1 MKELRL
7 SSTLNLCPRKAE
19 QNAVDYV
26 HDSIRFYRECGL
38 DTADFGTT
46 LLDLTSEQGWR
57 PQVEQIMTDAA
68 EQNFSFYMGHL
79 PFMGGISKDENV
91 MIAFKNKMHNAID
104 AAAALGLKYAVMH
117 PNAANLPLIK
127 YDHEEQRAAT
137 LELLS
142 PFVEHANRVGLNVV
156 VENMRVQSG
165 KMQCHRYC
173 MTEQELC
180 DLADTLGIG
189 ICWDFGHANISG
201 VKQSKALAYVGNR
214 LKVVHVNDNV
224 GIEDDHILPFSGS
237 VDWKDAMH
245 GLALTGFD
253 GPLNFELSVGR
264 VPANLRK
271 GYTAFIMQIAREL
284 MSYIE

>member
-19 QNAVDYV
+19 QDAVSYV
-26 HDSIRFYRECGL
+26 QDSIRFYRDCGF

-46 LLDLTSEQGWR
+46 LLDLSSEESWK
-57 PQVEQIMTDAA
+57 PQVEQIMKNAT
-68 EQNFSFYMGHL
+68 EENFQFYMGHL
-79 PFMGGISKDENV
+79 PFMGGISKNEDV

-104 AAAALGLKYAVMH
+104 AAAALGLQYAVMH
-117 PNAANLPLIK
+117 PNAANLPLVK
-127 YDHEEQRAAT
+127 YDHEEQRTAT

-189 ICWDFGHANISG
+189 VCWDFGHAHLSG
-201 VKQSKALAYVGNR
+201 LKQSKALEYVGKR
-214 LKVVHVNDNV
+214 LKVIHVNDNG
-224 GIEDDHILPFSGS
+224 GIEDDHVLPFSGG
-237 VDWKDAMH
+237 VNWKDAMH

-253 GPLNFELSVGR
+253 GPFNFELSVGR
-264 VPANLRK
+264 VPAALRK
-271 GYTAFIMQIAREL
+271 GYATFLAEIAREL

>member
-1 MKELRL
+1 MKKLRI
-7 SSTLNLCPRKAE
+7 SSSLNLCPR
-19 QNAVDYV
+19 QTGQDAVGYV
-26 HDSIRFYRECGL
+26 RDSIRFYRECGL

-46 LLDLTSEQGWR
+46 LLDLSSPDAWK
-57 PQVEQIMTDAA
+57 PQVDEIMKDAT
-68 EQNFSFYMGHL
+68 EQNFDFYMGHL
-79 PFMGGISKDENV
+79 PFMGGVSKNEAV
-91 MIAFKNKMHNAID
+91 MTDFKNKMHNAID

-117 PNAANLPLIK
+117 PNAANFPLVK
-127 YDHEEQRAAT
+127 YDHDEQRNTT

-142 PFVEHANRVGLNVV
+142 PFVEHANRVGLDVV

-173 MTEQELC
+173 MTAEELC

-189 ICWDFGHANISG
+189 ICWDFGHAHLSG
-201 VKQSKALAYVGNR
+201 LKQSKALEYVGNR
-214 LKVVHVNDNV
+214 LKVVHVNDNG
-224 GIEDDHILPFSGS
+224 GIEDDHVLPFSGQ

-253 GPLNFELSVGR
+253 GPFNFELAIR
-264 VPANLRK
+264 VPAELRRS
-271 GYTAFIMQIAREL
+271 YAAFMMDIANQL

>member
-1 MKELRL
+1 MKELRI

-19 QNAVDYV
+19 QDAVSYV
-26 HDSIRFYRECGL
+26 RDSIRFYRECGL
-38 DTADFGTT
+38 HTADFGTT
-46 LLDLTSEQGWR
+46 LLDLSSEEAWK

-79 PFMGGISKDENV
+79 PFMGGVSKNEDV
-91 MIAFKNKMHNAID
+91 MNAFKSKVHNAID

-117 PNAANLPLIK
+117 PNAAVFPLIK
-127 YDHEEQRAAT
+127 YDHHEQRNTT
-137 LELLS
+137 LELLA

-156 VENMRVQSG
+156 VENMRVVSG

-173 MTEQELC
+173 QTEQELC

-189 ICWDFGHANISG
+189 ICWDFGHAHISG
-201 VKQSKALAYVGNR
+201 LKQSKALEYVGDR
-214 LKVVHVNDNV
+214 LKVVHINDNG
-224 GIEDDHILPFSGS
+224 GIEDDHVLPFSGQ

-264 VPANLRK
+264 VPANLRR
-271 GYTAFIMQIAREL
+271 GYADFVVQIAREL

>member
-1 MKELRL
+1 MKKLQI
-7 SSTLNLCPRKAE
+7 SAAMNLCPRKAE
-19 QNAVDYV
+19 QSAVEYV
-26 HDSIRFYRECGL
+26 RDSIRFYRENGF

-46 LLDLTSEQGWR
+46 LLDLSSPEAWK
-57 PQVEQIMTDAA
+57 PQVEEIMKDAT
-68 EQNFSFYMGHL
+68 EQGFDFYMGHL
-79 PFMGGISKDENV
+79 PFMGGVSKNEAV
-91 MIAFKNKMHNAID
+91 MTDFKNKMHNAID

-117 PNAANLPLIK
+117 PNAANFPLVK
-127 YDHEEQRAAT
+127 YDHDEQRNTT

-173 MTEQELC
+173 MTAEELC

-189 ICWDFGHANISG
+189 ICWDFGHAHLSG
-201 VKQSKALAYVGNR
+201 LKQSKALEYVGNR
-214 LKVVHVNDNV
+214 LKVVHVNDNG
-224 GIEDDHILPFSGS
+224 GIEDDHVLPFAGG
-237 VDWKDAMH
+237 VNWKDAMH

-253 GPLNFELSVGR
+253 GPLNFELSVR
-264 VPANLRK
+264 TPAELRS
-271 GYTAFIMQIAREL
+271 AHARFICEIADML